1 MGSLM
6 KTQSGVFKTY
16 DPLEQWGGYTAEDV
30 AKLSSEELE
39 LYYIAKSP
47 EVNIV
52 FLKDEHGNDWYRWL
66 KTLSKEMLKISF
78 DPDSREIIH
87 FSYDASAI
95 FPINQIVVAIAPEN
109 VPDEFTDAGIKALG
123 GAFIYDGNR
132 IIAAPIDYV
141 EEAQRKKLE
150 FLNQANNVIATLQD
164 AVQLDMATD
173 KELATLQ
180 EWKKYRVLLSRVD
193 VSKPVWPERPA

>member
-1 MGSLM
+1 M

-30 AKLSSEELE
+30 AKLSSEDLE